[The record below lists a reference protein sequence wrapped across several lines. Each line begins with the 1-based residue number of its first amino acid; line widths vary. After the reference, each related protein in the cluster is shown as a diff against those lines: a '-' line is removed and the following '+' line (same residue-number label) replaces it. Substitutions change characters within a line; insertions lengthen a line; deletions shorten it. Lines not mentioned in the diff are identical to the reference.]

1 MRHSFSA
8 LLRLATV
15 PVAIAGFVTLAL
27 PPQPAAARRQN
38 DYQTCA
44 AALSNSGID
53 AAQVAAACAAAL
65 RPDELA
71 TCVSQISGQ
80 ATIAAPDALSGC
92 RRVRRPLELATC
104 VVSIN
109 PSEGAVATNVLDN
122 CRRSLLPARFSEC
135 VVGLISEID
144 INTNRAMRSCIA
156 STDPVQ
162 DGLPAGSEPVTQPAT
177 PEPIPQ
183 QVSPDSAP
191 LPIPA
196 PSAPSQP

>member
-15 PVAIAGFVTLAL
+15 PLTIAGFVTIAM
-27 PPQPAAARRQN
+27 PPQPAAARQN

-44 AALSNSGID
+44 AALSNSGI
-53 AAQVAAACAAAL
+53 AAAEVAAACAAAL
-65 RPDELA
+65 RPAELA

-80 ATIAAPDALSGC
+80 AIAAPDALSGC

-156 STDPVQ
+156 STDPEQ
-162 DGLPAGSEPVTQPAT
+162 DGLPASSEPVTQPAT

-183 QVSPDSAP
+183 VSPESAP
-191 LPIPA
+191 LPTPA

>member
-15 PVAIAGFVTLAL
+15 PVTIAGFVTLAL
-27 PPQPAAARRQN
+27 PPQPAAARQN

-44 AALSNSGID
+44 AALSNSGI
-53 AAQVAAACAAAL
+53 ANAQVAAACAAAL
-65 RPDELA
+65 RPNELA
-71 TCVSQISGQ
+71 TCVSEISGQ
-80 ATIAAPDALSGC
+80 ASIAPLDALSGC
-92 RRVRRPLELATC
+92 RRVRRPLELSTC

-109 PSEGAVATNVLDN
+109 PSEGAIAANVLDN

-156 STDPVQ
+156 STDPAQ
-162 DGLPAGSEPVTQPAT
+162 DSLPASSEPVTQPAT

-183 QVSPDSAP
+183 VSPESAP
-191 LPIPA
+191 LPTPA
-196 PSAPSQP
+196 PGAPSQP